1 VPTTSR
7 TASPAGEVHH
17 TLIRS
22 NHLQNIE
29 LTEAQRARREKAE
42 AWKKKKA
49 VEAAAKSA
57 LSTNETAT
65 NHSSP
70 TVDVGKGV
78 PKKGT
83 TLPNTPPLF
92 KIVLNIGVDDSKP
105 SVKPTPTPVFS
116 FTRATSKPSENQA
129 DLEFGE
135 EDTSRRKLEKL
146 TEEEEAK
153 FKAAQEDEAEDQDM
167 KLEDDDEE
175 ERKHIKR
182 EETDEIKMDIDE
194 GDHLPTRST
203 PVLAPVNS
211 NQTRIDDDV
220 DPLDAFMQ
228 DVDQEARRID
238 EADVANFGA
247 KTGTNTRVLMGEDD
261 DDVALNSD
269 GELPESYY
277 AKEAKR
283 SKSKEVA
290 AVDHS
295 KIKYE
300 AFEKNF
306 YIPPPEYRDLTKEE
320 ISDLR
325 LELSGITIRGKDAP
339 VPVTKWSQCGLNST
353 ILDVITSLGYEK
365 PTPIQSQAIPAV
377 MSGRDVIGVA
387 QTGSGKTI
395 AFLLPMFRHILNQ
408 RPLEKMEG
416 PMALILSP
424 TRELATQIFKDCKP
438 FLKVLGLRAT
448 CVYGGPPIKEQIAQ
462 LKTGAEIVVCTPG
475 RMIDLLAANGGRVL
489 NLQRVTYIVLDEADR
504 QFDMGFEPQ
513 VMKII
518 SNVRPDRQTVLFSAT
533 FPKQMEALARKIL
546 KRPIEI
552 TVGNKSV
559 VAPEIEQFV
568 EVIKEEDKFSHLL
581 KLLGDLYSEEDAKE
595 HRALVFVDR
604 QEGADFLFDRLLKRG
619 YVSFSL
625 HGGKDQIDRDQVIKD
640 FKEGSFPIL
649 VATSI
654 AARGLDVKQLK
665 LVINYDCPNHMEDY
679 VHRVGRTGRAGQHGI
694 AVTFITPQQGKYAH
708 DIVKALNLSGATV
721 PPELEQLSGEWQK
734 LMDAGTAYA
743 PGSGF
748 GGKGLDRF
756 DADRAA
762 QKRLQRREHGDEDDQ
777 EEKATEDV
785 FDEDGE
791 RRDTTSSVATTSAAS
806 KPSGPQNQ
814 AVADAVAKVHQGLH
828 NKGQLRTGVPIDPKL
843 PDTGGENVQRLEIND
858 LPQRARWAVTNRTN
872 IAKVLE
878 LTGASITTKGSFFES
893 GRLPGP
899 GESKLHIVVEGETPV
914 QVENAMRE
922 LRRLLSEAS
931 DAALTSSARETP
943 TGRYKV

>member
-1 VPTTSR
+1 
-7 TASPAGEVHH
+7 
-17 TLIRS
+17 
-22 NHLQNIE
+22 
-29 LTEAQRARREKAE
+29 
-42 AWKKKKA
+42 
-49 VEAAAKSA
+49 
-57 LSTNETAT
+57 
-65 NHSSP
+65 
-70 TVDVGKGV
+70 
-78 PKKGT
+78 
-83 TLPNTPPLF
+83 
-92 KIVLNIGVDDSKP
+92 
-105 SVKPTPTPVFS
+105 
-116 FTRATSKPSENQA
+116 
-129 DLEFGE
+129 
-135 EDTSRRKLEKL
+135 
-146 TEEEEAK
+146 
-153 FKAAQEDEAEDQDM
+153 
-167 KLEDDDEE
+167 
-175 ERKHIKR
+175 
-182 EETDEIKMDIDE
+182 
-194 GDHLPTRST
+194 
-203 PVLAPVNS
+203 
-211 NQTRIDDDV
+211 
-220 DPLDAFMQ
+220 
-228 DVDQEARRID
+228 
-238 EADVANFGA
+238 
-247 KTGTNTRVLMGEDD
+247 
-261 DDVALNSD
+261 
-269 GELPESYY
+269 
-277 AKEAKR
+277 
-283 SKSKEVA
+283 
-290 AVDHS
+290 
-295 KIKYE
+295 
-300 AFEKNF
+300 
-306 YIPPPEYRDLTKEE
+306 
-320 ISDLR
+320 
-325 LELSGITIRGKDAP
+325 
-339 VPVTKWSQCGLNST
+339 
-353 ILDVITSLGYEK
+353 
-365 PTPIQSQAIPAV
+365 
-377 MSGRDVIGVA
+377 
-387 QTGSGKTI
+387 
-395 AFLLPMFRHILNQ
+395 
-408 RPLEKMEG
+408 
-416 PMALILSP
+416 
-424 TRELATQIFKDCKP
+424 
-438 FLKVLGLRAT
+438 
-448 CVYGGPPIKEQIAQ
+448 
-462 LKTGAEIVVCTPG
+462 
-475 RMIDLLAANGGRVL
+475 
-489 NLQRVTYIVLDEADR
+489 
-504 QFDMGFEPQ
+504 
-513 VMKII
+513 
-518 SNVRPDRQTVLFSAT
+518 
-533 FPKQMEALARKIL
+533 
-546 KRPIEI
+546 
-552 TVGNKSV
+552 VGNKSV

-665 LVINYDCPNHMEDY
+665 LVVNYDCPNHMEDY

-734 LMDAGTAYA
+734 LIDAGTAYA

-791 RRDTTSSVATTSAAS
+791 RRDTTSSVATTSTTS
-806 KPSGPQNQ
+806 KPTGPQNQ

-893 GRLPGP
+893 GRLPGL

-931 DAALTSSARETP
+931 DAALTSSAREAP

>member
-1 VPTTSR
+1 M
-7 TASPAGEVHH
+7 
-17 TLIRS
+17 
-22 NHLQNIE
+22 
-29 LTEAQRARREKAE
+29 
-42 AWKKKKA
+42 
-49 VEAAAKSA
+49 
-57 LSTNETAT
+57 
-65 NHSSP
+65 
-70 TVDVGKGV
+70 
-78 PKKGT
+78 
-83 TLPNTPPLF
+83 
-92 KIVLNIGVDDSKP
+92 
-105 SVKPTPTPVFS
+105 
-116 FTRATSKPSENQA
+116 
-129 DLEFGE
+129 
-135 EDTSRRKLEKL
+135 
-146 TEEEEAK
+146 TEEETAK
-153 FKAAQEDEAEDQDM
+153 FQAAQEDEAEDQDI
-167 KLEDDDEE
+167 KLDDDDEE

-182 EETDEIKMDIDE
+182 DETEEIKMEIDE
-194 GDHLPTRST
+194 GDRLP
-203 PVLAPVNS
+203 VILAPIKSDQMQVDN
-211 NQTRIDDDV
+211 V

-238 EADVANFGA
+238 EADMAGF
-247 KTGTNTRVLMGEDD
+247 KTGTNTRVLMGEDHD

-290 AVDHS
+290 MVDHS
-295 KIKYE
+295 KINYE
-300 AFEKNF
+300 PFVKDF
-306 YIPPPEYRDLTKEE
+306 YIPPPEYRDLTKEQ
-320 ISDLR
+320 IADLR

-339 VPVTKWSQCGLNST
+339 VPVTKWSQCGLNAT
-353 ILDVITSLGYEK
+353 ILDVITGGLGYEK
-365 PTPIQSQAIPAV
+365 PTPIQAQAIPAV

-408 RPLEKMEG
+408 RPLDKMEG
-416 PMALILSP
+416 PIALILSP

-475 RMIDLLAANGGRVL
+475 RMIDLLAANSGRVV

-518 SNVRPDRQTVLFSAT
+518 GNVRPDRQTVLFSAT

-568 EVIKEEDKFSHLL
+568 EVIKEEDKFARLL
-581 KLLGDLYSEEDAKE
+581 GLLGDMYSQEEAKDD
-595 HRALVFVDR
+595 RSLVFVEK

-625 HGGKDQIDRDQVIKD
+625 HGGKDQIDREQVIED
-640 FKEGSFPIL
+640 FKEGRFPIL

-665 LVINYDCPNHMEDY
+665 LVVNYDCPNHMEDY
-679 VHRVGRTGRAGQHGI
+679 VHRVGRTGRAGQHGK
-694 AVTFITPQQGKYAH
+694 AVTFITPEQGKFVR
-708 DIVKALNLSGATV
+708 DIVKALKLSGANI
-721 PPELEQLSGEWQK
+721 PPELEKLAADRQK
-734 LMDAGTAYA
+734 LVDDGLAYA
-743 PGSGF
+743 VGSGF

-791 RRDTTSSVATTSAAS
+791 RRHTSNTTTAT
-806 KPSGPQNQ
+806 KPNGTQNQ
-814 AVADAVAKVHQGLH
+814 AVADAASIIHQNLH

-843 PDTGGENVQRLEIND
+843 PDSGENVQRLEIND

-878 LTGASITTKGSFFES
+878 MTGASITTKGSFFES

-922 LRRLLSEAS
+922 LRRLLSDAS
-931 DAALTSSARETP
+931 DAALTSSAREAP